1 MKLPL
6 ALLSLVLLS
15 QCVRHDLVEVRTV
28 KWQTRTISYGKPRL
42 WNKAHL
48 TWRVDD
54 ASALAGRLSTEEMHR
69 EIDKSFQ
76 SWEGAGIFTFSQARE
91 GQAADITITFAPPPG
106 RVWDGQLGT
115 MGHAAFPWTPHRGH
129 IYLDPSEWWST
140 QSFAMLGDPITQW
153 LPHEIGHV
161 LGLQHSQGMDHTMC
175 ATGPY
180 DLPDD
185 RSYARLRHLYAPGTP
200 VIAFSSLSTSASK
213 AK

>member
-15 QCVRHDLVEVRTV
+15 QCVRHDLVQVRTV

-54 ASALAGRLSTEEMHR
+54 ASALAGRLSIEEMHR
-69 EIDKSFQ
+69 EIDRSFQ

-106 RVWDGQLGT
+106 RVWD
-115 MGHAAFPWTPHRGH
+115 
-129 IYLDPSEWWST
+129 
-140 QSFAMLGDPITQW
+140 
-153 LPHEIGHV
+153 
-161 LGLQHSQGMDHTMC
+161 
-175 ATGPY
+175 
-180 DLPDD
+180 
-185 RSYARLRHLYAPGTP
+185 
-200 VIAFSSLSTSASK
+200 
-213 AK
+213 